1 MQGFCKSLTLLTS
14 GQYHATRGGAV
25 KLEGIR
31 HAPEQI
37 ACYRRAGHWTET
49 TTADVLERH
58 ASEQPDRL
66 ALADGRQRLTYGA
79 YFQRSRRLARHF
91 ISLGL
96 TGDDVIALQL
106 PNWNEFAIVV
116 NAAMLAGIPFC
127 QVHSDFR
134 AREIGFVLRYTGAA
148 VFICPVAFRRFDYL
162 AMVGQLRPALP
173 GLRHVMAVGSDVPD
187 GVFDL
192 RAYLDRACPAAV
204 APAPAQRDPAKPDP
218 ANADL
223 DQTRD
228 VRDTVLRARRPHGDD
243 LARVAFTSGTTG
255 DPKAVLHLHN
265 TTNSAVRFANR
276 GHGITRDSVVL
287 VFLPAGMNWGL
298 LNVLQALE
306 AGCALVMLDM
316 FDAVGAMRLIERER
330 VTYFCCAPAH
340 LVAMLNSPDLERF
353 DLSSLQTVVTGGASC
368 PIEVIRAFR
377 GRLRGDLLELY
388 GMLETGFQSW
398 TRPTDDVEAVCGTV
412 GRPIDEVRSKVLDE
426 HDRECPPGAVGEIL
440 SHGPS
445 VTIGY
450 YNNADANARS
460 FTADGWFRTG
470 DLGSFD
476 ADGLLRIVGRRKEMI
491 IRGGANIYP
500 REIEEVLY
508 QHPDIMDAAVIGIP
522 DARLGERTCACVVP
536 RAGRS
541 LGFDEVV
548 GFLRPK
554 IATYKL
560 PEVVEVLSEMPRT
573 PTGKIQKEPLRA
585 MILRKLQA
593 GQGSAV

>member
-1 MQGFCKSLTLLTS
+1 MKIDS
-14 GQYHATRGGAV
+14 V
-25 KLEGIR
+25 R
-31 HAPEQI
+31 HSPDQI
-37 ACYRRAGHWTET
+37 AAYRRAGHWTDT
-49 TTADVLERH
+49 TTVDSMQRH
-58 ASEQPDRL
+58 ARDQPGGL
-66 ALADGRQRLTYGA
+66 ALADTRIRLNYAEYARRSQRLAG
-79 YFQRSRRLARHF
+79 LF
-91 ISLGL
+91 IKLGL

-106 PNWNEFAIVV
+106 PNWTEFAIVV

-134 AREIGFVLRYTGAA
+134 SREIEFVLRYTGAA

-162 AMVGQLRPALP
+162 AMVQDLRPALP
-173 GLRHVMAVGSDVPD
+173 ELHHVMAVGPDVPN
-187 GVFDL
+187 GMFDL
-192 RAYLDRACPAAV
+192 RTWLDHD
-204 APAPAQRDPAKPDP
+204 AP
-218 ANADL
+218 L
-223 DQTRD
+223 DVPEAT
-228 VRDTVLRARRPHGDD
+228 LHARRPHGDD
-243 LARVAFTSGTTG
+243 LVRVAFTSGTTG

-298 LNVLQALE
+298 LNVLQALD
-306 AGCALVMLDM
+306 AGCALIMMDV
-316 FDAVGAMRLIERER
+316 FDAVDAMRLIEREH

-340 LVAMLNSPDLERF
+340 LVAMLHSPDIARF
-353 DLSSLQTVVTGGASC
+353 NLSSLRTVVTGGASC

-377 GRLRGDLLELY
+377 THLRGDLLELY

-398 TRPTDDVEAVCGTV
+398 TRPTDDVEAVCGTC
-412 GRPIDEVRSKVLDE
+412 GAPIAEVQSKILDE
-426 HDRECPPGAVGEIL
+426 HDQECPTGAVGEIL
-440 SHGPS
+440 SRGPS
-445 VTIGY
+445 ITIGY
-450 YNNADANARS
+450 YNNPDANARS

-470 DLGSFD
+470 DLGTFD
-476 ADGLLRIVGRRKEMI
+476 AQGLLRIVGRKKEMI

-522 DARLGERTCACVVP
+522 DARLGERTCACIVP
-536 RAGRS
+536 RAGRTI
-541 LGFDEVV
+541 GFDDVV

-560 PEVVEVLSEMPRT
+560 PEIVEIMSELPRT

-585 MILRKLQA
+585 LILRKLQPTISS
-593 GQGSAV
+593 G

>member
-1 MQGFCKSLTLLTS
+1 MKIDS
-14 GQYHATRGGAV
+14 
-25 KLEGIR
+25 IR

-37 ACYRRAGHWTET
+37 AAYRRAGYWTDT
-49 TTADVLERH
+49 TTVDLLERH
-58 ASEQPDRL
+58 AREQPDRL
-66 ALADGRQRLTYGA
+66 ALADGRLRLSYAA
-79 YFQRSRRLARHF
+79 YARRSRRLASRF
-91 ISLGL
+91 IELGL
-96 TGDDVIALQL
+96 TSDDVIALQL
-106 PNWNEFAIVV
+106 PNWTEFAIVV

-134 AREIGFVLRYTGAA
+134 AREIEFVLRYTGAA

-162 AMVGQLRPALP
+162 AMVRELRPALP

-192 RAYLDRACPAAV
+192 RAWLDHDGLGQDGPLEV
-204 APAPAQRDPAKPDP
+204 PD
-218 ANADL
+218 ATL
-223 DQTRD
+223 G
-228 VRDTVLRARRPHGDD
+228 ARRPHGDD

-276 GHGITRDSVVL
+276 GHAITRDSVVL

-306 AGCALVMLDM
+306 AGCALIMLDV

-340 LVAMLNSPDLERF
+340 LVAMLNSPELERF
-353 DLSSLQTVVTGGASC
+353 DLGSLQTMVTGGASC

-377 GRLRGDLLELY
+377 THLRGDLLELY

-412 GRPIDEVRSKVLDE
+412 GLPIPEVRSKLLDE
-426 HDRECPPGAVGEIL
+426 HDQPCAPGAVGEIL

-445 VTIGY
+445 ITIGY
-450 YNNADANARS
+450 YNNQDANARS
-460 FTADGWFRTG
+460 FTEGGWFRTG
-470 DLGSFD
+470 DLGTFD
-476 ADGLLRIVGRRKEMI
+476 ADGLLRIVGRKKEMI

-536 RAGRS
+536 RAGRTLS
-541 LGFDEVV
+541 FDDVV

-560 PEVVEVLSEMPRT
+560 PEVVEVLTDLPRT

-585 MILRKLQA
+585 MILRKLQP
-593 GQGSAV
+593 GRETTNQGTAAQETAAQETAAQGTTA

>member
-1 MQGFCKSLTLLTS
+1 
-14 GQYHATRGGAV
+14 V
-25 KLEGIR
+25 KIDSVR
-31 HAPEQI
+31 HTPDQI
-37 ACYRRAGHWTET
+37 AAYRDAGWWTET
-49 TTADVLERH
+49 TTADMLEDCARG
-58 ASEQPDRL
+58 QPDRL
-66 ALADGRQRLTYGA
+66 AIADPRTRLTYA
-79 YFQRSRRLARHF
+79 EYARRSERLASHF
-91 ISLGL
+91 IRLGL
-96 TGDDVIALQL
+96 TSNDVVALQL
-106 PNWNEFAIVV
+106 PNWSEFAIVV
-116 NAAMLAGIPFC
+116 SAAMLAGIPFC

-134 AREIGFVLRYTGAA
+134 SREIEFVLCYTGAA

-162 AMVGQLRPALP
+162 AMITDLRSALPALC
-173 GLRHVMAVGSDVPD
+173 HVMAVGPDVPH

-192 RAYLDRACPAAV
+192 RAYLDND
-204 APAPAQRDPAKPDP
+204 APLEVP
-218 ANADL
+218 NE
-223 DQTRD
+223 T
-228 VRDTVLRARRPHGDD
+228 LRARRPHGDD

-276 GHGITRDSVVL
+276 GHGITRDSIVL

-306 AGCALVMLDM
+306 AGCTLIMQDV
-316 FDAVGAMRLIERER
+316 FDAVTAMRLIERER

-340 LVAMLNSPDLERF
+340 LVAMLNSPELDRF

-377 GRLRGDLLELY
+377 AHLRGDLLELY

-412 GRPIDEVRSKVLDE
+412 GRPIAEVQSKVLD
-426 HDRECPPGAVGEIL
+426 DNDQECPPGGVGEIL
-440 SHGPS
+440 SRGPS
-445 VTIGY
+445 ITIGY
-450 YNNADANARS
+450 YNNPDANARS

-470 DLGSFD
+470 DLGMFD
-476 ADGLLRIVGRRKEMI
+476 EHGLLRIVGRKKEMI

-536 RAGRS
+536 RPGRT
-541 LGFDEVV
+541 LDFATVV
-548 GFLRPK
+548 DFLRPK

-560 PEVVEVLSEMPRT
+560 PEIVEVLPDLPRT

-585 MILRKLQA
+585 MILRRL
-593 GQGSAV
+593 